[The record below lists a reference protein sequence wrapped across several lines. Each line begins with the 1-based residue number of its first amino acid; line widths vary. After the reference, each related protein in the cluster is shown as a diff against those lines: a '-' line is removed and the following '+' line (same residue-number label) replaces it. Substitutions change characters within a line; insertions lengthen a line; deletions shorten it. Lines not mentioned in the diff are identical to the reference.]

1 MICRNILFCL
11 SWIAPEPPKNF
22 ELYNKAFESW
32 AKQKK
37 KASSKNHQRQKSNFK
52 ASWSTYQDRLQDYI
66 QKNEFATNHG
76 VCDECSKMGETNI
89 VCVHC
94 SVCVHPLLDCCRFYG
109 NQLSC
114 INCYRRRHEIFL
126 PHAIRDRDSSQL
138 LAKKNAAS
146 NNVKTPRS
154 PTKRRDWKR
163 GGKMKTRTTKWQKR
177 TTLPRISRRLMSQT
191 TPKRKMIG
199 NLQKSVNK
207 KMDDATLKM
216 KDPPERVDEED
227 QTDGKK
233 PAAKENVQDKKKR
246 KNPKLP
252 LHPKSTCLL
261 PKSIGK
267 SPNMDLDLVDTE
279 SESNGEI
286 WEDKLKPW
294 KLITTLKETEMR
306 NLKQAA
312 KNRWLR
318 GLKER
323 GIRDEADL
331 EVLRAAKKQRR
342 EERKLKIIQEP
353 EEKAYNA
360 EL

>member
-1 MICRNILFCL
+1 MRYFFHMPFVTVTPL
-11 SWIAPEPPKNF
+11 SS
-22 ELYNKAFESW
+22 L
-32 AKQKK
+32 
-37 KASSKNHQRQKSNFK
+37 QRR
-52 ASWSTYQDRLQDYI
+52 T
-66 QKNEFATNHG
+66 
-76 VCDECSKMGETNI
+76 
-89 VCVHC
+89 
-94 SVCVHPLLDCCRFYG
+94 LLPTM
-109 NQLSC
+109 S
-114 INCYRRRHEIFL
+114 RH
-126 PHAIRDRDSSQL
+126 
-138 LAKKNAAS
+138 
-146 NNVKTPRS
+146 PRS

-216 KDPPERVDEED
+216 KDPERVDEED